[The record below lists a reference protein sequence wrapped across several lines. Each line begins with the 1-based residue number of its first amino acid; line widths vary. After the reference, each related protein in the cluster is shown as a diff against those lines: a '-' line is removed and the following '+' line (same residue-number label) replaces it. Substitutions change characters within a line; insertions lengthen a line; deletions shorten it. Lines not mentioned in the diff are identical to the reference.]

1 MKNHALLIGSASF
14 LRLWSVLGCMEKIAP
29 ARPEP
34 RKLKEVGLAS
44 GAEAVLYEETLFEGF
59 SSREKKYFQES
70 VDQYWIPLPAA
81 EGGELK

>member
-44 GAEAVLYEETLFEGF
+44 GAEETLFEGF

-70 VDQYWIPLPAA
+70 VDPYWIPLPAA